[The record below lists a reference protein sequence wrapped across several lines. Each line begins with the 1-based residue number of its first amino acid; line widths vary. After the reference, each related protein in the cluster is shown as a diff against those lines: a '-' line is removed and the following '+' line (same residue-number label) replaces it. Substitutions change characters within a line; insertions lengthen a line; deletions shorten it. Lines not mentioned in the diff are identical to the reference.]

1 MNETF
6 FFANASNRI
15 RYVTFSTFFSLYRFP
30 SQDKQTMGTVESIV
44 GIVNYIE
51 ILQIEKK
58 NNLGDIPRVLLQIEF
73 VLFSIRMQKR

>member
-1 MNETF
+1 
-6 FFANASNRI
+6 
-15 RYVTFSTFFSLYRFP
+15 
-30 SQDKQTMGTVESIV
+30 MGTVESIV

-73 VLFSIRMQKR
+73 VLFSIRMLCFIGTHTEKKHAQRQKTNIFHDGDLIRE